1 MSKMGA
7 EFDAIFK
14 KSWVFLKKYWL
25 GIFCITFI
33 SEGVVA
39 FANKWW
45 SQYVNTMNLDFLG
58 FIEGFAHGVISF
70 FVISLLTPIGKS
82 CMAYYFHKKENGENI
97 SGPSAYLSAL
107 KMLPFLLVASALWFL
122 GTLLGL
128 AVLIIPGLWFFFS
141 SQFVAHAI
149 MVDRLGVIEA
159 FKRSRS
165 LVAKGFGAVVIVFLL
180 LEITQGIFGGFVTSV
195 ILAILPILGQHQYF
209 VDWFVAIFTG
219 AIVYVPLAVMYLER
233 RKLFADS
240 AQM

>member
-1 MSKMGA
+1 MSNMGI
-7 EFDAIFK
+7 EFNTIFI
-14 KSWVFLKKYWL
+14 KSWTFLKKYWL

-39 FANKWW
+39 FVNKWW
-45 SQYVNTMNLDFLG
+45 TQYLKSVNLDFFG
-58 FIEGFAHGVISF
+58 FIEGFAHGVLGF
-70 FVISLLTPIGKS
+70 LVISLLTPIGKS
-82 CMAYYFHKKENGENI
+82 CMAYYFHKKENGEPI
-97 SGPSAYLSAL
+97 SGPAAYMSAL
-107 KMLPFLLVASALWFL
+107 KMLPFILIAAALWFL

-141 SQFVAHAI
+141 SQFVTHAM

-159 FKRSRS
+159 FKRSRA
-165 LVAKGFGAVVIVFLL
+165 LVAKGFGAVVLVFLL
-180 LEITQGIFGGFVTSV
+180 LEITQGIFGGILTSI

-233 RKLFADS
+233 RKAFS
-240 AQM
+240 VST